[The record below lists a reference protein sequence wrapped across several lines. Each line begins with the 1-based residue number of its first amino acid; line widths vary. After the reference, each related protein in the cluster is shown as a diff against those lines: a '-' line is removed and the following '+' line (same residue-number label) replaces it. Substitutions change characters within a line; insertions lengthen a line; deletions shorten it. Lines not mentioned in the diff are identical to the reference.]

1 VSQPITALRDR
12 RPLSL
17 RVYFELRER
26 IAHGEYLPGSR
37 LPSEVDLARAFAV
50 SRVTVRE
57 ALRLLQR
64 DGLVKAQHGR
74 GHFVLKPGLIREP
87 VTELRSVTELLTSLG
102 YKVESEVLAA
112 VSERAGKRSSALG
125 IDPDER
131 VTRIERLRSSR
142 GMVLIYSIDVLPTT
156 LLEGVEYDHKDSL
169 FAALAAAGVDL
180 VRAQATIRAAKL
192 PREIARRSGLPLSIP
207 CLLLEQVHF
216 DREDR
221 PLLWSLDYH
230 RGDVFEFNV
239 LRQRLH
245 A

>member
-1 VSQPITALRDR
+1 VNQPITPLRDR

-17 RVYFELRER
+17 RVYFELRKR
-26 IAHGEYLPGSR
+26 IGQGEYLPGSQ
-37 LPSEVDLARAFAV
+37 LPTEKELAQAFAV
-50 SRVTVRE
+50 SRVTIRE

-74 GHFVLKPGLIREP
+74 GHFVLERGLIREP

-102 YKVESEVLAA
+102 YQVENEVLAA
-112 VSERAGKRSSALG
+112 VSEPAGERSSALG
-125 IDPDER
+125 IDPEER
-131 VTRIERLRSSR
+131 ITRIERLRSSR

-156 LLEGVEYDHKDSL
+156 LLEGVDHDHQDSL
-169 FAALAAAGVDL
+169 FAALAVAGVEL

-192 PREIARRSGLPLSIP
+192 PRGVARRSGLPPSLP
-207 CLLLEQVHF
+207 CLLLEQIHF
-216 DREDR
+216 DREDT

-230 RGDVFEFNV
+230 RGDVFEFHV